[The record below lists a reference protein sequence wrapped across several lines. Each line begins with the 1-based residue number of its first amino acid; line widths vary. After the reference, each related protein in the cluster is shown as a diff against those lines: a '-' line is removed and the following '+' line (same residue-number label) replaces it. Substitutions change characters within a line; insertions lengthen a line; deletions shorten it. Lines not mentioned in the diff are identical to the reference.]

1 MDNFLVFGS
10 TFDKCLNA
18 LDIVLQRCES
28 SNLIL
33 NWEKCHLIVQEG
45 IVLGHMIS
53 RKSLE
58 VNGIK
63 IEVIEKLHNGFY
75 GIFNKEISKITKP
88 LENLLGTEVT
98 LKFDEVYK
106 LLKSWSL
113 NWHLPLLLNRM
124 IGYYPLR

>member
-1 MDNFLVFGS
+1 
-10 TFDKCLNA
+10 
-18 LDIVLQRCES
+18 
-28 SNLIL
+28 
-33 NWEKCHLIVQEG
+33 
-45 IVLGHMIS
+45 MIS

-106 LLKSWSL
+106 LLKS
-113 NWHLPLLLNRM
+113 
-124 IGYYPLR
+124 